1 MVLIPLTSHI
11 AILTL
16 FFYLSKGETPTA
28 LAVLQKELL
37 QRLIALRKEVAALA
51 LLRRISTDPSP
62 FQCAEQS
69 AKQVKPYMV
78 FSQPQLEDFCK
89 LLPTD
94 IEAFRTMEG
103 VSGEKLLLY
112 GARFTQAIREFVEA
126 HPEIVRLNEM
136 AQTTER
142 PTARKRRNETLQAS
156 KAIARGTVI
165 VCASFLTL
173 ILSSQPV
180 ATKQRRVAPLLQR
193 QNATASRGKK
203 IFSRGGGAP
212 RGRGMGRAAIKPMF
226 PGQRQHR

>member
-1 MVLIPLTSHI
+1 
-11 AILTL
+11 
-16 FFYLSKGETPTA
+16 
-28 LAVLQKELL
+28 
-37 QRLIALRKEVAALA
+37 
-51 LLRRISTDPSP
+51 
-62 FQCAEQS
+62 
-69 AKQVKPYMV
+69 MV
-78 FSQPQLEDFCK
+78 FSQPQLEEFCK
-89 LLPTD
+89 SLPTD

-126 HPEIVRLNEM
+126 HPEIVRLKEM

-142 PTARKRRNETLQAS
+142 PAARKRKNET
-156 KAIARGTVI
+156 IARGTVI
-165 VCASFLTL
+165 ICASFLT
-173 ILSSQPV
+173 QPV
-180 ATKQRRVAPLLQR
+180 ATKQRKVAPLLQR